1 MIVDQRREQGGTM
14 ADNLQE
20 FRDTIIPYLY
30 YEDVA
35 GALEWITRVFGFKE
49 RHRMTRSDGNVNHA
63 EMTFNN
69 GLIMMG
75 DPGPD
80 YKNPKRLGHL
90 TQTLYVYVPDV
101 DAHFQRTTESGA
113 KIIQQLEDQP
123 YGDRTYGAEDLEGHT
138 WYFAQPLK
146 RS

>member
-1 MIVDQRREQGGTM
+1 MT
-14 ADNLQE
+14 DNLPE
-20 FRDTIIPYLY
+20 TMNTVIPYLY
-30 YEDVA
+30 YENVA
-35 GALEWITRVFGFKE
+35 GALEWVSRVFGFKE
-49 RHRMTRSDGNVNHA
+49 RHRMTQSDGNVSHA

-90 TQTLYVYVPDV
+90 TQTLYVYVPNV
-101 DAHFQRTTESGA
+101 DEHYQKAKNSGA
-113 KIIQQLEDQP
+113 RIIQDLEDQS

-138 WYFAQPLK
+138 WYFAQHL
-146 RS
+146 SHS